1 MVQFHPSYSYED
13 FVEGF
18 RPRVTDGQMTYELSP
33 GPVKNLADA
42 ARQNP
47 NDPYFL
53 IIDEINRGNLAKIF
67 GELYY
72 LLEYRD
78 ESLILQ
84 YGSTTD
90 DEFSLP
96 KNLFVIGTMNTADRS
111 IAMVDAAIRR
121 RFYFVEFSPTEKPI
135 SGLLREW
142 LKRERIDEG
151 VALLLEELNQRLD
164 DTDYSIG
171 PSYLM
176 TERVGQ
182 QRELERIWKHAIMPL
197 LTEHFY
203 GQPGAV
209 ERFELS
215 VLQRAVAAR
224 RSPVTVEADSL
235 VSDGDVGGHDSS
247 T

>member
-1 MVQFHPSYSYED
+1 
-13 FVEGF
+13 
-18 RPRVTDGQMTYELSP
+18 
-33 GPVKNLADA
+33 
-42 ARQNP
+42 
-47 NDPYFL
+47 
-53 IIDEINRGNLAKIF
+53 
-67 GELYY
+67 
-72 LLEYRD
+72 
-78 ESLILQ
+78 LILQ

-224 RSPVTVEADSL
+224 RSPVTVEAGSL